1 MKRRNF
7 RALALFI
14 LIGISMS
21 AQSSIEIGDPDS
33 LEGNTS
39 WTNRKDRK
47 IFRQMQ
53 KRAREKGKEIDS
65 ISTLYNQRGKTTQ
78 ERLNTLYPEY
88 NGYQYVSSSYTYS
101 YSTRVKSYYSLV
113 FYKGKKVGSCH
124 SNRKGN
130 ITSYNINI

>member
-1 MKRRNF
+1 MRKNF

-14 LIGISMS
+14 LIGISMN

-130 ITSYNINI
+130 VTSSNFNI